1 MKPSLRNDNIV
12 VLSHATGDFSGQDGG
27 GGDGMEPRIAKLEA
41 GMGYIEKRMDNIHGE
56 LKEIRSDIREVR
68 ANARTDFRTLLF
80 FVISGFAG
88 ILAAMAKGFGW
99 LG

>member
-1 MKPSLRNDNIV
+1 
-12 VLSHATGDFSGQDGG
+12 
-27 GGDGMEPRIAKLEA
+27 MELCIAKLEA
-41 GMGYIEKRMDNIHGE
+41 GMEYIEKRLDNIHGE
-56 LKEIRSDIREVR
+56 MKEIRSDIREIR

-99 LG
+99 LN